1 MAAGLI
7 DLDTAGFDAQV
18 KSGIT
23 LVDFW
28 APWCGPCRMQTPILE
43 RLAPQVAGRA
53 VIAKV
58 NVDENQDLAVRYN
71 VMSIP
76 TILLFK
82 DGKLVQQFVA
92 VQPEAKLLSAIESA
106 EAMESGVAMP
116 IFEYTCA
123 ECGRT
128 AEILQRRRNER
139 PACPECGSRRM
150 RKQLS
155 AFSAGA
161 ARAPSPCA
169 SGACSLAGGGCPS
182 VGACPGG
189 MCGLS

>member
-58 NVDENQDLAVRYN
+58 NVDENQDLAVRFN

-76 TILLFK
+76 TILVFK

-106 EAMESGVAMP
+106 EAM
-116 IFEYTCA
+116 
-123 ECGRT
+123 
-128 AEILQRRRNER
+128 
-139 PACPECGSRRM
+139 
-150 RKQLS
+150 
-155 AFSAGA
+155 
-161 ARAPSPCA
+161 
-169 SGACSLAGGGCPS
+169 
-182 VGACPGG
+182 
-189 MCGLS
+189 